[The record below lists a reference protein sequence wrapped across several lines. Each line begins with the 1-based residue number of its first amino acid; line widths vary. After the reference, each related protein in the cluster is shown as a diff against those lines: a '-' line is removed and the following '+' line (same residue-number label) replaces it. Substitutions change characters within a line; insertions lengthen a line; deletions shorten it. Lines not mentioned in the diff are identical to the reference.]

1 MSDLNDRGLVYRVA
15 PSDTLQGAV
24 LARAIRQEIGAGQTV
39 SLAGRDDAFGRGILP
54 AVQRGLAAGGMRT
67 MGPLYFDPN
76 AASYDSEA
84 DDVVRGNPDAY
95 VIIDF
100 PQTYGKIGAAL
111 LRTGRFNGTKLFVAG
126 AWPASIP
133 SFVPRAALEG
143 GRGTRPAAP
152 EDTAVWNAFDAMFK
166 RNPGAPNRQPSDQ
179 NTFDATMLCFLAAVA
194 GNSDKPADIAKNLQR
209 VSAAPGRT
217 YSYLQLG
224 AAIRALRAGKDINYV
239 GVGGQDDFDSK
250 GDLRSGTYAFYKF
263 INGDQQTLRTMN
275 AP

>member
-1 MSDLNDRGLVYRVA
+1 
-15 PSDTLQGAV
+15 
-24 LARAIRQEIGAGQTV
+24 
-39 SLAGRDDAFGRGILP
+39 
-54 AVQRGLAAGGMRT
+54 

-111 LRTGRFNGTKLFVAG
+111 LRTGRFNGTKLFRSRCVG
-126 AWPASIP
+126 RLRSLP
-133 SFVPRAALEG
+133 SSLVPHLRGVGVHDQPLLRAPRSG
-143 GRGTRPAAP
+143 TPSTQCSSGTRVRPIG
-152 EDTAVWNAFDAMFK
+152 
-166 RNPGAPNRQPSDQ
+166 NPRDQ

-224 AAIRALRAGKDINYV
+224 AAIRVLRAGKDINYV

-250 GDLRSGTYAFYKF
+250 GDLGSGTYAFYKF

-275 AP
+275 ARR